1 MERVILRQRMEK
13 ENNMDLNILWFILL
27 TFLFSGFFFLEGFD
41 YGVGMLLPFIA
52 KEDNERRAVIN
63 TIGPVWDGNEVWM
76 ITAGGA
82 MFAAFP
88 HMYATLFSGFY
99 VALVIMLL
107 GLIIRGVA
115 FEFRGKRD
123 EPAWR
128 KRWDMAIFVGSL
140 VPALLWGVTI
150 SNLMRGV
157 AIEADFNYYG
167 GLIPLLNPYSL
178 YGGLVFLSLFI
189 IHGASFLGIKLEG
202 ELKQRAK
209 DLGGKVWILAV
220 VLTLSFLVW
229 TYLATDILNNPGFDG
244 LIPAILAAVALLAY
258 GWFLRKGKEGLTFIS
273 GALVIVLATVMVFSG
288 LFPRL
293 MISTLDTA
301 NNLTIYNASA
311 SAYALKVI
319 TIVAAIFLPV
329 ILVYQGWT
337 YWMFRKRLSPDS
349 PELHY

>member
-1 MERVILRQRMEK
+1 
-13 ENNMDLNILWFILL
+13 MDLNILWFILL
-27 TFLFSGFFFLEGFD
+27 TVLFSGFFFLEGFD

-99 VALVIMLL
+99 IALIIMLM

-128 KRWDMAIFVGSL
+128 ARWDMAIFVGSL

-150 SNLMRGV
+150 ANLMRGV
-157 AIEADFNYYG
+157 PIEADLNYYG

-178 YGGLVFLSLFI
+178 FGGLVFLSLFI

-202 ELKQRAK
+202 EIKQRAK

-220 VLTLSFLVW
+220 VLTVAFLVW
-229 TYLATDILNNPGFDG
+229 TYLSTDILNNPGFDG
-244 LIPAILAAVALLAY
+244 MIPAILAAVALLAY
-258 GWFLRKGKEGLTFIS
+258 GWFLRKGREGLTFIS
-273 GALVIVLATVMVFSG
+273 GALVIVSLTVMVFSG

-311 SAYALKVI
+311 SPYALKVL

>member
-1 MERVILRQRMEK
+1 
-13 ENNMDLNILWFILL
+13 MDLNILWFILL
-27 TFLFSGFFFLEGFD
+27 TVLFSGFFFLEGFD

-52 KEDNERRAVIN
+52 KKDGERRAVIN

-107 GLIIRGVA
+107 GLIMRGVA
-115 FEFRGKRD
+115 FEFRGKRE

-128 KRWDMAIFVGSL
+128 AKWDLAIFFGSL
-140 VPALLWGVTI
+140 IPALLWGVTI
-150 SNLMRGV
+150 ANLMRGV
-157 AIEADFNYYG
+157 AIEADLNYYG

-178 YGGLVFLSLFI
+178 FGGLVFLSLFI
-189 IHGASFLGIKLEG
+189 VHGASFLGIKLEG

-209 DLGGKVWILAV
+209 DLGGKVWILSV
-220 VLTLSFLVW
+220 VLTVAFLIW
-229 TYLATDILNNPGFDG
+229 TYLSTDILNNPGFDG
-244 LIPAILAAVALLAY
+244 LVPAILAAVALLAY
-258 GWFLRKGKEGLTFIS
+258 GWFLRKGKEGWTFIC

-293 MISTLDTA
+293 MISTLDPDFS
-301 NNLTIYNASA
+301 LTIYNASA
-311 SAYALKVI
+311 SAYTLKVLS
-319 TIVAAIFLPV
+319 IVAAIFVPV
-329 ILVYQGWT
+329 VLVYQGWT
-337 YWMFRKRLSPDS
+337 YWIFRKRLSPGS
-349 PELHY
+349 PDLHY

>member
-1 MERVILRQRMEK
+1 MEKVILRQRKEK

-76 ITAGGA
+76 ITAGGV

-99 VALVIMLL
+99 VVLVIMLM

-115 FEFRGKRD
+115 FEFRGKRE

-128 KRWDMAIFVGSL
+128 ARWDMAIFVGSL
-140 VPALLWGVTI
+140 VPALLWGITI
-150 SNLMRGV
+150 ANLMRGV
-157 AIEADFNYYG
+157 PIEADFNYYG

-178 YGGLVFLSLFI
+178 FGGLVFLSLFI

-202 ELKQRAK
+202 EIKQRAK
-209 DLGGKVWILAV
+209 DLGGKFWILSV
-220 VLTLSFLVW
+220 VLTVVFLVW

-244 LIPAILAAVALLAY
+244 MIPAILAAVALLAY
-258 GWFLRKGKEGLTFIS
+258 GWFLRKGREGLTFIS
-273 GALVIVLATVMVFSG
+273 GALVIVLVIVMVFSG

-311 SAYALKVI
+311 SPYTLKVL

-349 PELHY
+349 PDLHY

>member
-1 MERVILRQRMEK
+1 
-13 ENNMDLNILWFILL
+13 MDLNILWFILL
-27 TFLFSGFFFLEGFD
+27 TVLFSGFFFLEGFD

-76 ITAGGA
+76 ITAGGV

-99 VALVIMLL
+99 VVLVIMLM

-115 FEFRGKRD
+115 FEFRGKRE

-128 KRWDMAIFVGSL
+128 ARWDMAIFVGSL
-140 VPALLWGVTI
+140 VPALLWGITI
-150 SNLMRGV
+150 ANLMRGV
-157 AIEADFNYYG
+157 PIEADFNYYG

-178 YGGLVFLSLFI
+178 FGGLVFLSLFI

-202 ELKQRAK
+202 EIKQRAK
-209 DLGGKVWILAV
+209 DLGGKFWILSV
-220 VLTLSFLVW
+220 VLTVVFLVW

-244 LIPAILAAVALLAY
+244 MIPAILAAVALLAY
-258 GWFLRKGKEGLTFIS
+258 GWFLRKGREGLTFIS
-273 GALVIVLATVMVFSG
+273 GALVIVLVIVMVFSG

-311 SAYALKVI
+311 SPYTLKVL

-349 PELHY
+349 PDLHY

>member
-1 MERVILRQRMEK
+1 
-13 ENNMDLNILWFILL
+13 
-27 TFLFSGFFFLEGFD
+27 
-41 YGVGMLLPFIA
+41 ML
-52 KEDNERRAVIN
+52 
-63 TIGPVWDGNEVWM
+63 M
-76 ITAGGA
+76 
-82 MFAAFP
+82 
-88 HMYATLFSGFY
+88 
-99 VALVIMLL
+99 

-115 FEFRGKRD
+115 FEFRGKRE

-128 KRWDMAIFVGSL
+128 ARWDMAIFFGSL

-150 SNLMRGV
+150 ANLMRGV
-157 AIEADFNYYG
+157 PIEADFNYYG

-178 YGGLVFLSLFI
+178 FGGLVFLSLFI

-202 ELKQRAK
+202 EIKQRAK
-209 DLGGKVWILAV
+209 DLGGKIWILSV
-220 VLTLSFLVW
+220 VLTVTFLVW

-244 LIPAILAAVALLAY
+244 MIPAILAAGALLAY
-258 GWFLRKGKEGLTFIS
+258 GWFLRKGREGLTFIS
-273 GALVIVLATVMVFSG
+273 GALVIVLVTVMVFSG

-301 NNLTIYNASA
+301 NTLTIYNASA
-311 SAYALKVI
+311 SPYTLKVI